1 MTSMNLKFLLPAT
14 ALILSAAFFSC
25 RKDKNDNQEDNDTS
39 DAADNTFSQQCYND
53 LGTMADEALRN
64 GTSNTYKFTNPNSVL
79 SVCASVDLQSGTK
92 VPFSVDG
99 KDTITV
105 NFGATNCLCNDGRYR
120 RGTVQFTYTG
130 AYRTTGTVITVN
142 PINYFVNDNSV
153 QGSKTIT
160 NLGSGSG
167 YQMRHTIVV
176 NGTIVK
182 ANGGGTIT
190 WSANRTR
197 DWVSGD
203 TTFMWDDDVYHI
215 SGSASGSKVNGNTYT
230 STITNPLV
238 RKFDL
243 TNPVCKKY
251 FVQGT
256 LNHQPANKPVRVIDF
271 GNGACDNIA
280 TITINGQTYT
290 IQMQ

>member
-1 MTSMNLKFLLPAT
+1 MKTSKFGLFLGT
-14 ALILSAAFFSC
+14 AVLVTASAFFSC
-25 RKDKNDNQEDNDTS
+25 KKDQNQEDNDTS
-39 DAADNTFSQQCYND
+39 DAADNTFSQQTYND

-64 GTSNTYKFTNPNSVL
+64 GSSNTYKFTNPNSVL
-79 SVCASVDLQSGTK
+79 SVCASLDLLSGTK
-92 VPFSVDG
+92 VNYSIDG

-105 NFGATNCLCNDGRYR
+105 NFGSTNCLCNDGRYR
-120 RGTVQFTYTG
+120 RGSVQFTYTG
-130 AYRTTGTVITVN
+130 PYRSTGTVITVT
-142 PINYFVNDNSV
+142 PINYYVNDNSI

-167 YQMRHTIVV
+167 YQMRHAIVV

-215 SGSASGSKVNGNTYT
+215 NGSASGSKANGNTYT
-230 STITNPLV
+230 STITNALV
-238 RKFDL
+238 RKFDIS
-243 TNPVCKKY
+243 NPTCKRY

-256 LNHQPANKPVRVIDF
+256 LSHQPANKPVRVIDF
-271 GNGACDNIA
+271 GSGACDNIA

-290 IQMQ
+290 IQLN